1 MPKAS
6 SKKITKKKGSVP
18 GFAPDDDILSQ
29 IIWQL
34 AAQSNT
40 TVKKKLDNK
49 ADLTSLLPLA
59 FLVAAVIEFLK
70 RPQPPKW
77 NEWMWYA
84 YSVFRD
90 LNTEKRKIPH
100 FHGEGYDKNE

>member
-1 MPKAS
+1 MPKAL
-6 SKKITKKKGSVP
+6 SKKMTKQMAISD
-18 GFAPDDDILSQ
+18 FAPDDDILSQ

-40 TVKKKLDNK
+40 TLRKKLDNK

-59 FLVAAVIEFLK
+59 FLVAAVLEFLR
-70 RPQPPKW
+70 RPNPPKW

-90 LNTEKRKIPH
+90 LNLEKKSPH
-100 FHGEGYDKNE
+100 FHKEGYDKNKN